1 MQRFERVVQQILEQ
15 DRAVIDGF
23 FPDQILSPLYDRL
36 AALNDED
43 ALRPAAI
50 GAAGLWPPPDEV
62 GTDFGVHDGLAP
74 ENEAE
79 RAFLIEI
86 QGLSDYLNRTCFTG
100 IRRKEFMY
108 AIYPPGAHY
117 ERHVDNF
124 QNKNARKFSVVT
136 YLNRDWEPGRGGKL

>member
-1 MQRFERVVQQILEQ
+1 LPPYESRQTRVFAEI
-15 DRAVIDGF
+15 
-23 FPDQILSPLYDRL
+23 
-36 AALNDED
+36 D
-43 ALRPAAI
+43 ALS
-50 GAAGLWPPPDEV
+50 E
-62 GTDFGVHDGLAP
+62 
-74 ENEAE
+74 
-79 RAFLIEI
+79 
-86 QGLSDYLNRTCFTG
+86 YLNRTCFTG